1 MWFFLYQNFNFMRI
15 INNKFKTKCAATLRV
30 IMPGESI
37 LLDGKKAYSIHSKE
51 YKAYQDY
58 QMEAISTK
66 QFIQAQ
72 EDAYFDKFCR
82 LNNI

>member
-1 MWFFLYQNFNFMRI
+1 MRI
-15 INNKFKTKCAATLRV
+15 ITNRFKTKCAATLR
-30 IMPGESI
+30 IILPGELI

-66 QFIQAQ
+66 QLIQAQ
-72 EDAYFDKFCR
+72 EDAYFDKFCS